1 MIEVRNAI
9 AAALMGAVATLA
21 AGATFADQ
29 NAGGESGEQICCSVG
44 GLGNSSYVQDGL
56 SGVVFDVCQRKP
68 SNSAVCTIK
77 RRRHSQIPDGRSALS
92 R

>member
-21 AGATFADQ
+21 AGGTFADQ

-44 GLGNSSYVQDGL
+44 GL
-56 SGVVFDVCQRKP
+56 
-68 SNSAVCTIK
+68 
-77 RRRHSQIPDGRSALS
+77 
-92 R
+92 